1 MTTRPSKRHGCLSE
15 RFVLRRLMEH
25 LGSTLRKIARERDF
39 DVTVSKQKLN
49 KVELIELV
57 RRQREDA
64 TQDLVYSAR
73 PFILCGLPVK
83 RPPADTLIH
92 RRRNGR
98 FFLYI
103 QGHPDFG
110 LPFGQDRLIAIWV
123 ASLAVRQKSRVI
135 EFETA
140 SKILEE
146 FGMPRNG
153 FHCRRLIDGF
163 KRIFASTIFF
173 GNEGQAPTQELFT
186 CARFCFFDRMRVW
199 YTGENHGQKL
209 RQSVNRI
216 ELSEQFW
223 REIQV
228 HPIPAERHAVRG
240 LANSPRLSRFLSVA
254 LLAQSYREKDRTGQP
269 VRTSGLGS
277 STRFRGLWP
286 SAGFPA
292 YHHSVAQGHHALL
305 AGVPGAA
312 FERWSR
318 IAHPIRSSYP
328 QPRLNFRNFS
338 RQSCRAR
345 FDAESFIWGLS

>member
-1 MTTRPSKRHGCLSE
+1 LTTRPSKRHGCLSE

-92 RRRNGR
+92 RRRNGH
-98 FFLYI
+98 FFLHI

-240 LANSPRLSRFLSVA
+240 LANSPGCLDFYLWLSWRSHTARKIERVSLFGPAGLVHQLGSEDYGRPRDFRRTITRWLKAITLYWPECQAQLSSDGRA
-254 LLAQSYREKDRTGQP
+254 LLIQSAR
-269 VRTSGLGS
+269 
-277 STRFRGLWP
+277 
-286 SAGFPA
+286 AI
-292 YHHSVAQGHHALL
+292 HSRV
-305 AGVPGAA
+305 
-312 FERWSR
+312 
-318 IAHPIRSSYP
+318 
-328 QPRLNFRNFS
+328 
-338 RQSCRAR
+338 
-345 FDAESFIWGLS
+345 

>member
-1 MTTRPSKRHGCLSE
+1 
-15 RFVLRRLMEH
+15 MEH

-92 RRRNGR
+92 RRRNGH
-98 FFLYI
+98 FFLHI
-103 QGHPDFG
+103 QGHSDFG

-186 CARFCFFDRMRVW
+186 CAPFCFLI
-199 YTGENHGQKL
+199 GCASG
-209 RQSVNRI
+209 
-216 ELSEQFW
+216 
-223 REIQV
+223 
-228 HPIPAERHAVRG
+228 IPAKITV
-240 LANSPRLSRFLSVA
+240 
-254 LLAQSYREKDRTGQP
+254 
-269 VRTSGLGS
+269 
-277 STRFRGLWP
+277 
-286 SAGFPA
+286 
-292 YHHSVAQGHHALL
+292 
-305 AGVPGAA
+305 
-312 FERWSR
+312 
-318 IAHPIRSSYP
+318 RSSVKV
-328 QPRLNFRNFS
+328 S
-338 RQSCRAR
+338 I
-345 FDAESFIWGLS
+345 ESS